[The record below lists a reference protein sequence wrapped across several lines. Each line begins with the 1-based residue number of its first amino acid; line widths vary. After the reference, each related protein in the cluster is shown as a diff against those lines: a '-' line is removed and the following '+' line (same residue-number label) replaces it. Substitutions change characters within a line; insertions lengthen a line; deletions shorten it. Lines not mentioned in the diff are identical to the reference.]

1 MAFVKLCKL
10 EDLWEGEME
19 SFEVDGVEILVVWP
33 TDGEIVAFQAVCPH
47 QDIPLVEGKFDG
59 KSLICRAHLWQFV
72 LTSGHSIARPA
83 RASTRPIAAL
93 PNIPSRSRGTRCWW
107 IPRASR
113 PCLRIP
119 STKRRS
125 SSPPLRT
132 STAADNRQV
141 SI

>member
-59 KSLICRAHLWQFV
+59 KSLICRAHLWQFDIADGKGINPSDCALAVYPVRVEGDDV
-72 LTSGHSIARPA
+72 LVCTEGVE
-83 RASTRPIAAL
+83 
-93 PNIPSRSRGTRCWW
+93 
-107 IPRASR
+107 
-113 PCLRIP
+113 
-119 STKRRS
+119 
-125 SSPPLRT
+125 PLFAHT
-132 STAADNRQV
+132 
-141 SI
+141 